1 MRSMIYILFFLIFIS
16 LVYAQ
21 TVYKWT
27 DEKGVIHF
35 SDDLDGVPPAYRDR
49 VKVEK
54 WEDIRKP
61 EASSPAPSGTPL
73 QNKEEG
79 QTDIYGQDEAYWRG
93 KVRPWKEQLQEATE
107 NYERVRGEHIKQAE
121 GLDQSNFGKM
131 SLTQYQMLSSRL
143 KVLNEEMAKY
153 QAQMDEANK
162 MLDKITK
169 EAEEAKADP
178 EWVK

>member
-1 MRSMIYILFFLIFIS
+1 MRRMICILVSLIFIS

-35 SDDLDGVPPAYRDR
+35 SDDLDGVPPAYRGR
-49 VKVEK
+49 VEVEK
-54 WEDIRKP
+54 GEDIRKP
-61 EASSPAPSGTPL
+61 EASSPVPSGTLL

-79 QTDIYGQDEAYWRG
+79 QRDIYGQDEAYWKG

-107 NYERVRGEHIKQAE
+107 NYERVRGEYMKQAE
-121 GLDQSNFGKM
+121 GLDPSNFGKM

-162 MLDKITK
+162 MLDKIAK

>member
-1 MRSMIYILFFLIFIS
+1 MRRMIYIFVLLIFIS

-49 VKVEK
+49 VEVEK
-54 WEDIRKP
+54 WEGIRKP

-73 QNKEEG
+73 RDREEG
-79 QTDIYGQDEAYWRG
+79 TTDIYGQNQAYWEGR
-93 KVRPWKEQLQEATE
+93 VRPWKEQLQEATE
-107 NYERVRGEHIKQAE
+107 NYERVRGEYMKRAE
-121 GLDQSNFGKM
+121 GLDPSNFGKM
-131 SLTQYQMLSSRL
+131 SLTQYQMLSSTL
-143 KVLNEEMAKY
+143 KVLNGEMATY
-153 QAQMDEANK
+153 QAQMDEAK
-162 MLDKITK
+162 RMLDKIAR

-178 EWVK
+178 EWVR

>member
-1 MRSMIYILFFLIFIS
+1 MRRMIYILVFLIFVS

-27 DEKGVIHF
+27 DEEGVIHF
-35 SDDLDGVPPAYRDR
+35 SDNLDGVPPAYRNR

-61 EASSPAPSGTPL
+61 EAASPTPGTPL
-73 QNKEEG
+73 QDREEER
-79 QTDIYGQDEAYWRG
+79 TDIYGQDEAYWKGR
-93 KVRPWKEQLQEATE
+93 VREWKEQLQEATE
-107 NYERVRGEHIKQAE
+107 NYERVREEYIKQAG
-121 GLDQSNFGKM
+121 GLEASFGKM
-131 SLTQYQMLSSRL
+131 SLTQYQMLSSKL

-153 QAQMDEANK
+153 QAQMDEAK
-162 MLDKITK
+162 GMLDKIAK
-169 EAEEAKADP
+169 EAEEANADP